1 MPGCSCDL
9 NSSSSSYPPV
19 KMCSNPHCEND
30 TYERLINPM
39 FARNDKLAEIFNTE
53 STDEPFVLCRQ
64 YYNKAYSTIACA
76 SYSEL
81 YKFCGGKP
89 KSGTIFCRH
98 SPDAVKVSEHLSD
111 TTAQS
116 VVINPR
122 DYLCFTCYKTHCSI
136 IKSLKS
142 LHRSDTELQQSIE
155 EWSDEYNDDNTDK
168 LTKAI
173 LEVVIYVA
181 RNLLMEKAVLLPW
194 ACKVFLQAYDT
205 ELISSIKSD
214 GSP

>member
-1 MPGCSCDL
+1 MEARCYGQQDHHISSWKSVMPGCSCDL

-39 FARNDKLAEIFNTE
+39 FARNDKLAEIFNIE

-98 SPDAVKVSEHLSD
+98 SPDAVKVSEYLSN

-122 DYLCFTCYKTHCSI
+122 
-136 IKSLKS
+136 
-142 LHRSDTELQQSIE
+142 
-155 EWSDEYNDDNTDK
+155 
-168 LTKAI
+168 
-173 LEVVIYVA
+173 EVVITYVSPA
-181 RNLLMEKAVLLPW
+181 IRHIAQSLNL
-194 ACKVFLQAYDT
+194 
-205 ELISSIKSD
+205 
-214 GSP
+214 